1 MPYQSECR
9 NINKKRGYSQT
20 GKGLW
25 PYTMVIMAMATVP
38 GPT

>member
-1 MPYQSECR
+1 MPYQSDCQ
-9 NINKKRGYSQT
+9 NIKKKRCYNQT
-20 GKGLW
+20 GERLW